1 MVHNFMISKKTKAG
15 IAVVA
20 IVVAGALG
28 AGVWNAYGSK
38 HDNSDKQSAKDKET
52 VEDCQTSEVGNSE
65 DYVTNESGESED
77 FERVGYKNPDKPE
90 EYYWNK
96 KGLSLTKEEYEKAI
110 EVIDK
115 DDLIF
120 FADKTE
126 VENAIN
132 NSGKN
137 KEDNEK

>member
-1 MVHNFMISKKTKAG
+1 MISKKTKAG
-15 IAVVA
+15 IAVVSIVAASA
-20 IVVAGALG
+20 IGV
-28 AGVWNAYGSK
+28 GVWSAYGGN
-38 HDNSDKQSAKDKET
+38 HNNSQNQSSNDKGT
-52 VEDCQTSEVGNSE
+52 VEDCQTSELGNSE
-65 DYVTNESGESED
+65 DYDTNESGDGED

-137 KEDNEK
+137 KEDNE